1 MVGCPCFVAYIS
13 DTSASSLPCLAVQWG
28 SLNMEF
34 HRFLFFKLSH
44 CMRPNCR
51 AFNEVETR
59 HEILKYKSLIII
71 TGNRDLGTFD
81 AIARVAP
88 Q

>member
-1 MVGCPCFVAYIS
+1 
-13 DTSASSLPCLAVQWG
+13 
-28 SLNMEF
+28 
-34 HRFLFFKLSH
+34 
-44 CMRPNCR
+44 MRPNCR

-59 HEILKYKSLIII
+59 HEIVKYKSAIII
-71 TGNRDLGTFD
+71 TNTGNRDPGTFD

>member
-1 MVGCPCFVAYIS
+1 
-13 DTSASSLPCLAVQWG
+13 
-28 SLNMEF
+28 
-34 HRFLFFKLSH
+34 
-44 CMRPNCR
+44 MRPNCR

-59 HEILKYKSLIII
+59 HEILKILYKSSII
-71 TGNRDLGTFD
+71 TDTENRDLGGQVRRCVARVMVD